1 MAIKMNIDF
10 GIVGSWGLLHH
21 CMYYF
26 KELFRYD
33 TDNSEPDNEYIY
45 LIIDNDCSNLQRKCA
60 DGISVYD
67 RYDGSPLK

>member
-1 MAIKMNIDF
+1 MSIDF

-45 LIIDNDCSNLQRKCA
+45 LIIDNDCSNRENVQMVF
-60 DGISVYD
+60 SVYD